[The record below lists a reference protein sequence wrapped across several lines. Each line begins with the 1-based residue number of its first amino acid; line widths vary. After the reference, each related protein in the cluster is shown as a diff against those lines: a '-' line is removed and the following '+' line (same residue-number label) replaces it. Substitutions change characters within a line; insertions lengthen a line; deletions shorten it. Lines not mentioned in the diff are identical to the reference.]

1 MAVEP
6 APVDDAAPQAIGQ
19 AWLHEFLRLHV
30 PPASTRSFV
39 GPHARKTVNDGN
51 ATTEYYPLAYAVPDT
66 IVDHL
71 KFALR
76 REPVDLGIIVATLKA
91 MDPRTL
97 EAWIRAEPTGAYSRR
112 AWFLYEHFTGHTLDV
127 PDAST
132 GNYVPAL
139 DPKRHIVAER
149 RNSRRHRVI
158 DNLLGG
164 PRLCPTVRLT
174 PRLRDLMDLRLT
186 ERARRIVEEHDA
198 DTLARAVRYLY
209 TKETRSSFAI
219 ERETPSATR
228 TERFVA
234 ALEAAPAFD
243 PSDKTA
249 IVALQGRIVD
259 PRYAEQTWRK
269 EQNFVGETVGGVW
282 EEVVHFVPPRPEDVD
297 DLMHGWMEL
306 TDRVVTGGV
315 DPVVAAAVSSF
326 AFVFIHP
333 FMDGNGRIHRFLIHH
348 ILAKRSFGPQGVV
361 LPVSAAIVRDM
372 HGYDE
377 ALETFSRPLA
387 RLVDWRWTPDR
398 EIVVDQDTADLY
410 RYFDATPLAEYL
422 YGRVEDSIE
431 RDLRQELGFI
441 ATFDRALAA
450 AREIVDMPDRRASL
464 FIRLCLQNG
473 GTLARGNR
481 RTFAELSD
489 EEVAA
494 LERAIRGATEG
505 AGGERQ

>member
-1 MAVEP
+1 VTPEP
-6 APVDDAAPQAIGQ
+6 HSVRDSEERPIGH
-19 AWLHEFLRLHV
+19 AWLHHALQLPV
-30 PPASTRSFV
+30 PPPSTKGIV
-39 GPHARKTVNDGN
+39 GPQVRRTVIEGG
-51 ATTEYYPLAYAVPDT
+51 ATTEYYPLAYAVPET
-66 IVDHL
+66 VEANL

-76 REPVDLGIIVATLKA
+76 REPVDLGIIVATLEA
-91 MDPRTL
+91 MDTNEL
-97 EAWIRAEPTGAYSRR
+97 GAWVRAEPTGTHSRR
-112 AWFLYEHFTGHTLDV
+112 AWFLYERFTGRTLDI
-127 PDAST
+127 PDASR

-139 DPKRHIVAER
+139 DPMRHVVAER

-164 PRLCPTVRLT
+164 PRLCPMVRLT
-174 PRLRDLMDLRLT
+174 PRLRASMDMGLA
-186 ERARRIVEEHDA
+186 ERAHRVIEEYDT
-198 DTLARAVRYLY
+198 DTLARAIRYLY

-234 ALEAAPAFD
+234 ALEAAPTFD
-243 PSDKTA
+243 PSDKAA
-249 IVALQGRIVD
+249 ILELQGSIVD
-259 PRYAEQTWRK
+259 PRYAASDWRR
-269 EQNFVGETVGGVW
+269 EQNFVGETVGGFW
-282 EEVVHFVPPRPEDVD
+282 DEIVHFVPPRPEDVD

-306 TDRVVTGGV
+306 TDRVVTGNV

-348 ILAKRSFGPQGVV
+348 VLAKRAFGPEGVV

-372 HGYDE
+372 RGYDE

-387 RLVDWRWTPDR
+387 RLIDWRWTPER
-398 EIVVDQDTADLY
+398 EIVVDQETAHLY
-410 RYFDATPLAEYL
+410 RYFDATALAEYL
-422 YGRVEDSIE
+422 YDRVADSIE

-450 AREIVDMPDRRASL
+450 TREIVDMPDRRASL

-473 GTLARGNR
+473 GTLATDKRS
-481 RTFAELSD
+481 TFAELRDD
-489 EEVAA
+489 EIAA
-494 LERAIRGATEG
+494 LERAVRTAT
-505 AGGERQ
+505 AGDR